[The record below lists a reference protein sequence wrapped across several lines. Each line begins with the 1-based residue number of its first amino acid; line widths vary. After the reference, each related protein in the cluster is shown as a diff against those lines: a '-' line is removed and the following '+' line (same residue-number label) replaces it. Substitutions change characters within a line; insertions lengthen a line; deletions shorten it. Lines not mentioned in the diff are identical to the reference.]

1 MSLSAPVI
9 GATTSSVTP
18 APQWVSQVR
27 KSSDNSS
34 LIGEW
39 ADWLDAVGK
48 APRTTELYVGI
59 VHRFLS
65 RRYTR
70 GHSLLEIT
78 SSEIVAYLAELGAH
92 GPTRKQSRV
101 ALRSL
106 FGYLHRRGFRDD
118 DPAAI
123 LEGAKERI
131 HRTPPAPFTRSEF
144 TRLVS
149 AAFRRDPR
157 RGWALLACYGLGTR
171 RTEFVRLRP
180 QDIDWDCRRVHLA
193 FTKGDKPR
201 DVDMGPTAEKALS
214 HLLSLEAKSRG
225 RVEGTILGISPATFT
240 SWVNQAARDCGFPPG
255 RKRRAHTLRSTFA
268 TRLAH
273 AGVPTV
279 VIRDLLGHESI
290 ETTNDYVASDDGD
303 GARAVSVL

>member
-1 MSLSAPVI
+1 VLLSDSPKTGI
-9 GATTSSVTP
+9 SFPVTP
-18 APQWVSQVR
+18 AVQHSSQVR

-70 GHSLLEIT
+70 GHSLLDIT
-78 SSEIVAYLAELGAH
+78 SSEIVAYLAELGSH

-123 LEGAKERI
+123 LEGTKERI
-131 HRTPPAPFTRSEF
+131 HRSPPAPFTRPEL
-144 TRLVS
+144 TRLIA
-149 AAFRRDPR
+149 AAFRRDQH
-157 RGWALLACYGLGTR
+157 RGWAMLACYGLGTR

-180 QDIDWDCRRVHLA
+180 QDIDWEARRVHLA

-201 DVDMGPTAEKALS
+201 DVDMGPTAEKALRK
-214 HLLSLEAKSRG
+214 LLAIGPDRRG
-225 RVEGTILGISPATFT
+225 RVSGTILGISPATFT
-240 SWVNQAARDCGFPPG
+240 SWVNQAAQDCGFPPG

-290 ETTNDYVASDDGD
+290 ETTNEYVASYEGD
-303 GARAVSVL
+303 GARAVRVL

>member
-1 MSLSAPVI
+1 MSAVDTVVQPVARM
-9 GATTSSVTP
+9 GNVP
-18 APQWVSQVR
+18 E
-27 KSSDNSS
+27 SS

-39 ADWLDAVGK
+39 ADYLDAVGR

-59 VHRFLS
+59 AHRFLS

-70 GHSLLEIT
+70 GHSLLDIT
-78 SSEIVAYLAELGAH
+78 SSEIVAYLAELGSH
-92 GPTRKQSRV
+92 GPARKQARV

-123 LEGAKERI
+123 LDGSHDRI
-131 HRTPPAPFTRSEF
+131 HRSPPAPFTRAEL
-144 TRLVS
+144 TRLIA

-171 RTEFVRLRP
+171 RTEFVLLRP
-180 QDIDWDCRRVHLA
+180 EDIDWEARRVHLA
-193 FTKGDKPR
+193 FTKGRKPR
-201 DVDMGPTAEKALS
+201 DVDIGPTAEKALRR
-214 HLLSLEAKSRG
+214 LLTMGPSRG
-225 RVEGTILGISPATFT
+225 RIRGTILGISPATFT
-240 SWVNQAARDCGFPPG
+240 SWVNQAARDAGFPPG
-255 RKRRAHTLRSTFA
+255 RKRRAHTLRATFA

-273 AGVPTV
+273 EGVPAV

-290 ETTNDYVASDDGD
+290 QTTNGYVASFDGD
-303 GARAVSVL
+303 GARAVARL